1 MLCSNVV
8 WETFEASSW
17 SLKLYT
23 EADTLIEVVSDLIKF
38 LSTGTYAVNY
48 LIFCSCVVFVIMNKV
63 SMNEKIS
70 L

>member
-1 MLCSNVV
+1 M
-8 WETFEASSW
+8 EFEIIHGSRLSTV
-17 SLKLYT
+17 SLSY
-23 EADTLIEVVSDLIKF
+23 EDSDCNEVVSDLIKF

>member
-1 MLCSNVV
+1 M
-8 WETFEASSW
+8 EFEIIHGSRLSTV
-17 SLKLYT
+17 SLSYR
-23 EADTLIEVVSDLIKF
+23 TLIEVVSDLIKF
-38 LSTGTYAVNY
+38 LSMGTYAVNY

>member
-1 MLCSNVV
+1 M
-8 WETFEASSW
+8 EFEIIHGSR
-17 SLKLYT
+17 
-23 EADTLIEVVSDLIKF
+23 
-38 LSTGTYAVNY
+38 LSTVSLSYEDCFRFDKVSQYWYIYAVNY

>member
-1 MLCSNVV
+1 M
-8 WETFEASSW
+8 EFEIIHGSRLSTV
-17 SLKLYT
+17 SLSY
-23 EADTLIEVVSDLIKF
+23 EDVSDLIKF